1 MAELEQSEERLD
13 NDEEKPGTSTDSTQ
27 DKVNTNTNNT
37 ERKPE
42 GTKKKSLEENWNLQ
56 DSDTSTDEDEKEM
69 LLRSGRRVRFK

>member
-1 MAELEQSEERLD
+1 MLVVLI
-13 NDEEKPGTSTDSTQ
+13 DEEKPGTSTESTQ
-27 DKVNTNTNNT
+27 VKENTNTENT